1 MKKGKIFIV
10 SGPSGTGKSTV
21 LHALMERRENLHFS
35 VSATTRTPRE
45 GEVHGKD
52 YYFLRVE
59 DFQEWIAQGAFLEYA
74 EYTGNF
80 YGTPERFVEETME
93 QGRDVILDID
103 VQGAEQVRRKRSD
116 AISVFIAPPS
126 WEELERR
133 LYGRGAGG
141 EEQVRKRLNRARE
154 ELKEAVNYHYLV
166 VNATVEEA
174 VRELDAI
181 LTAEHCRPAEQLEE
195 TRL

>member
-21 LHALMERRENLHFS
+21 LRALMERRENLRFS

-103 VQGAEQVRRKRSD
+103 VQGAEQVRRKRAD
-116 AISVFIAPPS
+116 AVSVFIAPPS

-166 VNATVEEA
+166 VNSTVEEA

-195 TRL
+195 IRL